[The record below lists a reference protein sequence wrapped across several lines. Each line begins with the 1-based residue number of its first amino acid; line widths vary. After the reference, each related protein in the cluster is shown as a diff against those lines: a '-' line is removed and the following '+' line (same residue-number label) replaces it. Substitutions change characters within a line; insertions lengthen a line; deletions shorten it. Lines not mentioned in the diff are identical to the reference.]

1 MPNQVATMTTFT
13 RMHFHSNT
21 PSILNNE
28 GQGQQI
34 QILVNVDELE
44 PHLLL
49 CNDQVPQVRISNH
62 LIRSPQFSFD
72 YVYPTKFKE
81 LNNYAKTLNHIR
93 NK

>member
-1 MPNQVATMTTFT
+1 MVMLNQVTTMTTFI

-28 GQGQQI
+28 GQGQKI

-49 CNDQVPQVRISNH
+49 CSD
-62 LIRSPQFSFD
+62 
-72 YVYPTKFKE
+72 
-81 LNNYAKTLNHIR
+81 
-93 NK
+93 

>member
-1 MPNQVATMTTFT
+1 MPNQVTIITTFIG
-13 RMHFHSNT
+13 MNFHSNT
-21 PSILNNE
+21 PFILNNE

-44 PHLLL
+44 THRLL
-49 CNDQVPQVRISNH
+49 CNDQVPQVQIFNH

-72 YVYPTKFKE
+72 YVYSKKKK
-81 LNNYAKTLNHIR
+81 NYAKTLNHIG